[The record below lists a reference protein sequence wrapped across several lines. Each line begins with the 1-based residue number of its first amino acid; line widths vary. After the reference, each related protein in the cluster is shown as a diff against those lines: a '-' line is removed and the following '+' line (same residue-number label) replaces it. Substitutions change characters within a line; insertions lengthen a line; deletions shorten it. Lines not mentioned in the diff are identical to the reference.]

1 MRGKEPSLRVGLRL
15 LLGMSTSIGPGKTAL
30 LEAIAATG
38 SISAAGRSLGMSY
51 RRAWQLV
58 ESMNR
63 NFREP
68 LVLTATGG
76 VRGGGAQVT
85 PFGHEVL
92 RRYRAMEARV
102 SVMLDADLTAFADLL
117 KDRLGD
123 DGA

>member
-76 VRGGGAQVT
+76 ARGGGAQVT

>member
-1 MRGKEPSLRVGLRL
+1 
-15 LLGMSTSIGPGKTAL
+15 MSTSIGPGKTAL